1 MLRLRTYLLGSEGFC
16 FRLGF
21 RRTIMI
27 TLSKLAIAGAV
38 AAFAIASPAFGQSF
52 DPTAGTGNVL
62 PYAYNGSGAT
72 GTSPTPGRVARAA
85 SGLNAYAMIRHEG
98 HGVVQPRA
106 LYDYG
111 F

>member
-1 MLRLRTYLLGSEGFC
+1 
-16 FRLGF
+16 
-21 RRTIMI
+21 MI

-111 F
+111 FDAPGYARDYSSGPSGYDPSIETQR